1 MSEPEN
7 QQKVEKAPRENK
19 ASIEELARIAK
30 SISQGRKGLH
40 IDHAELLYD
49 EYGLPK

>member
-1 MSEPEN
+1 MARPGKQEEI
-7 QQKVEKAPRENK
+7 ETTPRENK
-19 ASIEELARIAK
+19 ASIEELAGIAK
-30 SISQGRKGLH
+30 IISQGTKSPH